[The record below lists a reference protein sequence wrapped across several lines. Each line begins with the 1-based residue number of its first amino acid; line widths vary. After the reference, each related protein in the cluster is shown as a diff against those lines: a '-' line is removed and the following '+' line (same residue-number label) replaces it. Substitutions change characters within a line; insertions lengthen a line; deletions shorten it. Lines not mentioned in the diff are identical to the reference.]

1 MTNFGQ
7 KVKWLKCT
15 KLDQMSRVGSRGR
28 HPKCRPKNISKLLR
42 EHILCLFLGLID
54 YKKKL
59 ISEKESKKT
68 TTKKCNLFKK
78 YIWNTTFNFFPT
90 IYAHY
95 LHRWIGKRSSVH
107 KCHTTISWNSYAC
120 QINCILGKT
129 RLIWRTSFAFYGRQ
143 EAFRWE
149 SSQFRFF

>member
-1 MTNFGQ
+1 MYVYIKKNEKCLECILISQ
-7 KVKWLKCT
+7 KIWKKVMK
-15 KLDQMSRVGSRGR
+15 
-28 HPKCRPKNISKLLR
+28 KNISKLLR
-42 EHILCLFLGLID
+42 KHILCLFLGLID

-59 ISEKESKKT
+59 ISEKESKK
-68 TTKKCNLFKK
+68 KIAIFLRNIFQIQHL
-78 YIWNTTFNFFPT
+78 IFFPT

-95 LHRWIGKRSSVH
+95 LQRWIGKRSSVH

-149 SSQFRFF
+149 SSQFRFFFEGGLKLMG